1 MRTTGPQYRK
11 RLGNVAAQ
19 SAALQAPDAT
29 RGIHATAPI
38 VRCGHSRGQ
47 MRRPPEWLHLRK
59 ADGSISHKRV
69 LTAGRDES
77 ECFGQQM
84 K

>member
-1 MRTTGPQYRK
+1 MRTTGLECSK

-29 RGIHATAPI
+29 RGIHATLQLFGVVTAEAK
-38 VRCGHSRGQ
+38 CG
-47 MRRPPEWLHLRK
+47 RPPEWLHLRK
-59 ADGSISHKRV
+59 GDGSISQKRV
-69 LTAGRDES
+69 LTAGRDAS
-77 ECFGQQM
+77 ERFGQQM